1 MTHREVALD
10 GFCDALLD
18 DDPQAL
24 YDRAPCGYLSTTP
37 DGRILKSNETLR
49 TWTGYPEAAL
59 LQRSFV
65 ELLTPGGRLYHETHF
80 APMLRLQGR
89 VREIAL
95 DVVRAD
101 GTRLP
106 VLVNATLERDG
117 AGRPTMVRIALFDA
131 TERREYEREL
141 LQAKRRAEESEQRSR
156 QLAQTLQ
163 QTLLPPRQPA
173 IPGLEVAAA
182 FRAAGEGTELGG
194 DFYDV
199 FQIAEGDWVAVI
211 GDVCGKGVEAAML
224 TALVRDTLRAVVV
237 GLHAPSQALK
247 ALNEVLL
254 QHHTRRFCTLA
265 MLRLQRADGSWR
277 VTAGTGGHPRPLVV
291 RPGAAAAEVGG
302 PGPLV
307 GVREQPVFVD
317 EQLVLG
323 PGDAV
328 VLYTD
333 GVTECRSAA
342 DFYGDERL
350 RGVVSRAARSAQ
362 ALVDAVLEDVLAFS
376 AGPPRDDIAVLALRL
391 PPS

>member
-1 MTHREVALD
+1 
-10 GFCDALLD
+10 
-18 DDPQAL
+18 
-24 YDRAPCGYLSTTP
+24 
-37 DGRILKSNETLR
+37 
-49 TWTGYPEAAL
+49 

-80 APMLRLQGR
+80 APMLRLQGS

-95 DVVRAD
+95 DVLRAD
-101 GTRLP
+101 RTRMP
-106 VLVNATLERDG
+106 VLVNATLERD
-117 AGRPTMVRIALFDA
+117 ATGRPSVVRIALFDA

-141 LQAKRRAEESEQRSR
+141 LRAKRRAEESEQRSR
-156 QLAQTLQ
+156 ELAQTLQ

-182 FRAAGEGTELGG
+182 FRAAGEGAELGG

-211 GDVCGKGVEAAML
+211 GDICGKGVEAAVL
-224 TALVRDTLRAVVV
+224 TALVRHTLRAVVV
-237 GLHAPSQALK
+237 GLHAPSQALQ

-254 QHHTRRFCTLA
+254 QHDTRRFCTVA
-265 MLRLQRADGSWR
+265 MLRLQRADGSWQ

-291 RPGAAAAEVGG
+291 RPGAVAAEVGG
-302 PGPLV
+302 SGPLV

-317 EQLVLG
+317 EQLVLA

-333 GVTECRSAA
+333 GVTESRSVGE
-342 DFYGDERL
+342 FYGDERL
-350 RGVVSRAARSAQ
+350 RGVVSGGAGSAQ
-362 ALVDAVLEDVLAFS
+362 ALVDAVLQDVLAFS
-376 AGPPRDDIAVLALRL
+376 AGPPRDDIAVLALRV